1 MIAAT
6 KSKNL
11 NVSKKCQNFFFDE
24 SFSLPIYNL
33 VQNVSKWRF
42 RIFFFPRT
50 LLKTPGSKLIIYNL
64 LLRVFHLIFAK
75 PLLKFNF
82 LCFIT
87 SITLSLFEGKKA
99 KWKRSQ
105 SFSVPFISYF
115 SYLRLS
121 SSFPRTFL
129 V

>member
-1 MIAAT
+1 MFQ
-6 KSKNL
+6 KN
-11 NVSKKCQNFFFDE
+11 VKI
-24 SFSLPIYNL
+24 FSLTNRFHFQSTIWFKMS
-33 VQNVSKWRF
+33 QNGGSEF
-42 RIFFFPRT
+42 FFFPRT